1 MNRRFMALA
10 VVGLAL
16 SACASKP
23 TISSQTTRG
32 ANLSAYTSYAWVNA
46 PPPGGMNPVAWERVK
61 QDVDSALTA
70 KGYTQADPGA
80 LAVILTIG
88 ARNKTDINTY
98 GWWGRQVSVYQYT
111 EGKISIDVFDA
122 KTKQPLWHGQATQTI
137 DPGNPNEALI
147 DTAVAG
153 VMANFPART

>member
-1 MNRRFMALA
+1 MNRRSIMLA

-23 TISSQTTRG
+23 TITSDITRG
-32 ANLSAYTSYAWVNA
+32 ANFSAYQSFVWVNTT
-46 PPPGGMNPVAWERVK
+46 PPGGMNPVAWERVR

-70 KGYTQADPGA
+70 KGYARADPGD

-88 ARNKTDINTY
+88 ARDKTDINT
-98 GWWGRQVSVYQYT
+98 WGRWGQQVSVYQYT
-111 EGKISIDVFDA
+111 EGKISVDVFDN
-122 KTKQPLWHGQATQTI
+122 KTRQPLWHGQATQTI

-147 DTAVAG
+147 DAAVAG
-153 VMANFPART
+153 VMAQFPART